1 MTARAWFADG
11 IQGRH
16 VLAGLIGFFGLMAL
30 ANAIFVYFAV
40 STFSGGDTAKP
51 YQKGLD
57 YNQTLE
63 VDALQT
69 ARGWRTELNYDD
81 KTGKLRLAFSDR
93 TGAPVTGLHV
103 GAKLSRPAT
112 DKEDRRVVLKEASAG
127 VYAASVD
134 LAPGLW
140 VISVASREAGERRAS
155 AYRLK
160 RRLLVAETP

>member
-1 MTARAWFADG
+1 MTARAWFARG
-11 IQGRH
+11 IEGRH
-16 VLAGLIGFFGLMAL
+16 VLGGLAGFFGVMLL

-40 STFSGGDTAKP
+40 ATFSGGDTSKP

-63 VDALQT
+63 ADALQG
-69 ARGWRTELNYDD
+69 ARGWQSEVAYDD
-81 KTGKLRLAFSDR
+81 KTGVFSLSVQDR
-93 TGAPVTGLHV
+93 EGAPVGGLHI
-103 GAKLSRPAT
+103 GAKLGRPAT
-112 DKEDRRVVLKEASAG
+112 DMDDRHVVLKEASTG

-140 VISVASREAGERRAS
+140 VISITSREAGEDGAG

-160 RRLLVAETP
+160 RRLFVAERP